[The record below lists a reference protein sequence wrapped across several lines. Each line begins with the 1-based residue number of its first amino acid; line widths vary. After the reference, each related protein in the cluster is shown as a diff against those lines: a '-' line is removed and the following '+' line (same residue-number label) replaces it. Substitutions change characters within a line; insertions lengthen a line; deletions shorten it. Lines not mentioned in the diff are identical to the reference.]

1 MALLFL
7 GARDYRIGERDLAE
21 MARQFRRLD
30 PETSRS
36 VLRVYQSRKNAIAAE
51 REQRRLP

>member
-7 GARDYRIGERDLAE
+7 GAKDYRVGERDLAE

-36 VLRVYQSRKNAIAAE
+36 VLPENINRA
-51 REQRRLP
+51 